1 MPIVDIK
8 GVGNVDF
15 PDSWS
20 HDKIVD
26 AIQNQVIPQYQQH
39 LAKTGFTAATKA
51 GWHGAKGS
59 AEKYL
64 GELTGSDTLK
74 QYAEEAKAQAQKEF
88 EPTTSQD
95 VANAE
100 GILPTIGRQ
109 ISKSAGEPVGGI
121 VGSFGA
127 PVAAAVATPFVLPEA
142 AAAALAARFQLGRPQ
157 AFQKR
162 KLVDELAVAG
172 HAGAVSLL

>member
-1 MPIVDIK
+1 MC
-8 GVGNVDF
+8 
-15 PDSWS
+15 
-20 HDKIVD
+20 
-26 AIQNQVIPQYQQH
+26 
-39 LAKTGFTAATKA
+39 
-51 GWHGAKGS
+51 HGCCERALNREEDQPWFS
-59 AEKYL
+59 CRSNL
-64 GELTGSDTLK
+64 GADTLK

-127 PVAAAVATPFVLPEA
+127 PVAAAVATPSTS
-142 AAAALAARFQLGRPQ
+142 
-157 AFQKR
+157 
-162 KLVDELAVAG
+162 KLDI
-172 HAGAVSLL
+172 